1 MHEVDHRDGES
12 DDESDA
18 YLGTFNSES
27 AVLSSNLDEPC
38 IIDLK
43 VGQAFIR
50 FKIDCG
56 ANVTVTSENMSL
68 CMIFPTMRYVRPAK
82 PQISLRMRAD

>member
-18 YLGTFNSES
+18 YLGTINSES

-56 ANVTVTSENMSL
+56 ANVTVISENMYL
-68 CMIFPTMRYVRPAK
+68 KIGKLP
-82 PQISLRMRAD
+82 

>member
-12 DDESDA
+12 EDESDT
-18 YLGTFNSES
+18 YLKTIDSES
-27 AVLSSNLDEPC
+27 AVLSSNLDKPC
-38 IIDLK
+38 IIDPK

-56 ANVTVTSENMSL
+56 ANVTVRE
-68 CMIFPTMRYVRPAK
+68 YV
-82 PQISLRMRAD
+82 S